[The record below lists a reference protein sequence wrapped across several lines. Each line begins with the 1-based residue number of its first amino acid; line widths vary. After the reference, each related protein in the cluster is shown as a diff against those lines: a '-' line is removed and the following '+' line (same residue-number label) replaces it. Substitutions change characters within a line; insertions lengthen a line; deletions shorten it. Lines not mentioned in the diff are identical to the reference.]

1 MFKYSLKSYR
11 TERKKSAACDAKLVG
26 LDIKTIYRYEEGLRT
41 PRTEEVE
48 KLAKFYKMSETINP
62 YDLGNVPRQVADYGI
77 IVLLCN
83 LKRKGD
89 K

>member
-1 MFKYSLKSYR
+1 LKSYR
-11 TERKKSAACDAKLVG
+11 KKRKKSAASVANLVG
-26 LDIKTIYRYEEGLRT
+26 LDIKTIYRYEQGLRT

-48 KLAKFYKMSETINP
+48 KLAKFYRLSDTINP
-62 YDLGNVPRQVADYGI
+62 YDLGNVPRHVADYGL

-83 LKRKGD
+83 QKRKGD